1 MEKGRRRRRNTDSR
15 SLSFAPTSFS
25 HLLCVSVLT
34 YPSYKP
40 SRVFI
45 CVG

>member
-1 MEKGRRRRRNTDSR
+1 MEKERRRKGSTDSR
-15 SLSFAPTSFS
+15 SSSFAPMSFS

-34 YPSYKP
+34 YSSYKP
-40 SRVFI
+40 SRGVL